1 MRYLRNMY
9 EVLEVDADKKDVIDD
24 ILADDLISKQN
35 TNVRDGESLG
45 FKEGVSYVMV
55 EGSEEAVEKAVRL
68 FKEEGVEP
76 AENREEVKDKI
87 KEEGEAAAQ
96 GIGTVF
102 G

>member
-1 MRYLRNMY
+1 MY
-9 EVLEVDADKKDVIDD
+9 EVLEVEAEKKDVIDE
-24 ILADDLISKQN
+24 ILSDDLISKQN
-35 TNVRDGESLG
+35 TNVRDGSSLG

-55 EGSEEAVEKAVRL
+55 EGKEKAVEKAVEL

-76 AENREEVKDKI
+76 AENREEVREKM
-87 KEEGEAAAQ
+87 KEEGEAAAE

>member
-1 MRYLRNMY
+1 MY

-35 TNVRDGESLG
+35 TNVRDGDSLG
-45 FKEGVSYVMV
+45 FKEGVTYVMV
-55 EGSEEAVEKAVRL
+55 EGREDAVEKAVEL
-68 FKEEGVEP
+68 FKEESVEP
-76 AENREEVKDKI
+76 ADDREEVRDKI
-87 KEEGEAAAQ
+87 REESEAAAQ